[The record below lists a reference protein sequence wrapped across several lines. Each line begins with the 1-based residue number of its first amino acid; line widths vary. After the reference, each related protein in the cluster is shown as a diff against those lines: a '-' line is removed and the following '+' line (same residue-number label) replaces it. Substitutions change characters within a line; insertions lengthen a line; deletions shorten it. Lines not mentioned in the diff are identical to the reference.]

1 MGISIVISM
10 PLEGEMAHHGGD
22 VCGVCFV
29 GKGGISILLLHTN
42 PTWWK
47 FFVPAVT
54 LIVVKLLNDLLIDH

>member
-1 MGISIVISM
+1 
-10 PLEGEMAHHGGD
+10 MAHHGGD